1 MKTKFIMALAA
12 TALLSACASDDP
24 KTPGNPD
31 VPGTSTPTGAYLL
44 CAGNYDQNNA
54 ALDFFNPQYPD
65 ELTTKVFSST
75 NGRALGSNAND
86 MTIHGKKM
94 YIVVSTSNT
103 LEITDLRAKAIKT
116 LNFVNEAGQPQEPRY
131 VTAAGSKVYV
141 SLYDG
146 NVAVVDTASLTITK
160 RIPVGPNPEELCV
173 IGDRLY
179 VAESGGA
186 NWEGGYNNTVGVINL
201 ATETRIGE
209 ITVGTN
215 PNRVAAD
222 QNGNLYVLTFGNY
235 FDEPNKLTRINPAT
249 LNDETLNDETLA
261 TASQI
266 LFSVGSDRVYAY
278 CATQEN
284 WVVTEKRI
292 DTYPTAFGNVTAS
305 AFLTDEQTPADV
317 YSLSANPADNSL
329 YVGSTDYTTYGSFT
343 AFAADGST
351 LAHHGLSSIN
361 PQGAWFVR

>member
-24 KTPGNPD
+24 KTPETPD
-31 VPGTSTPTGAYLL
+31 VPGTSTPKGTYLL

-75 NGRALGSNAND
+75 NGRALGSNANS
-86 MTIHGKKM
+86 MTIHGNKM

-116 LNFVNEAGQPQEPRY
+116 LSFVNEAGQPQEPRY
-131 VTAAGSKVYV
+131 ATASGSKVYV

-173 IGDRLY
+173 IGGNLY

-186 NWEGGYNNTVGVINL
+186 GWETGYNNTVGIIDL
-201 ATETRIGE
+201 ASETKTGE

-222 QNGNLYVLTFGNY
+222 HNGNLYVLTFGNY

-249 LNDETLNDETLA
+249 LTAETVA

-292 DTYPTAFGNVTAS
+292 DTYPTAFGEVTATT
-305 AFLTDEQTPADV
+305 FLTDEQTPTDV

-329 YVGSTDYTTYGSFT
+329 YVGSTDYNTYGSFT